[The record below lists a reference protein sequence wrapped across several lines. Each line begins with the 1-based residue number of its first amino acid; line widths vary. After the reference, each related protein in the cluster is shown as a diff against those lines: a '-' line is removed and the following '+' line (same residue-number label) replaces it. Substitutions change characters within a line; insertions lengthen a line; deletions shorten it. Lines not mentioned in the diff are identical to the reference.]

1 MTFLENTIVQEL
13 EGFITK
19 IKQGKCEMTEQDAL
33 DVISCIAHISVS
45 KDEACDYLNV
55 HKSRFGELMQEGTVP
70 KGRKVKG
77 WKELKWYRDE
87 LIKSIY
93 NIKRK
98 CKQSLTT

>member
-1 MTFLENTIVQEL
+1 MTFLESTIVKEL

-45 KDEACDYLNV
+45 KDQACDYLNV
-55 HKSRFGELMQEGTVP
+55 HKSRFGKLVQEGKIP
-70 KGRKVKG
+70 EGKKQKG

-87 LIKSIY
+87 LIKALYSLKW
-93 NIKRK
+93 KRK
-98 CKQSLTT
+98 KSLTA